1 MFLVACYRVGV
12 QYCECNLVLAIWLK
26 GALQLMGS
34 RIMQLVMGSEIKDLL
49 STRCGSREKIYS
61 LDDGSICC
69 FCCVYF
75 PASES

>member
-49 STRCGSREKIYS
+49 STRCGTFLHLKADVSCADAI
-61 LDDGSICC
+61 
-69 FCCVYF
+69 
-75 PASES
+75 